1 MTQALNRILQ
11 TPYNTGPVW
20 ETQIKITLKLPHL
33 LEYTEAK
40 LNLVRWLKVFGL
52 VKISRLKKEYQL
64 KFESLWYCHE
74 TTAFD
79 LGTDIETITNKAT
92 ECTEIPRWPRN
103 GQKVKMEGQLSEDTH
118 RAKLSRKLCT
128 AVQKAPDCS
137 PTCLTQ
143 LILRQSEL
151 PQKQP
156 SAGADSCLC
165 SNSDFHSVP
174 PLWWLW
180 RVSVPPHRGMSSSGC
195 LWSCTVRR
203 GAKCGRC
210 SQTLLQER
218 CQIK

>member
-11 TPYNTGPVW
+11 TPYNTGLVW

-103 GQKVKMEGQLSEDTH
+103 GQKVKMEGQLSEDKTGQSWAESFAL
-118 RAKLSRKLCT
+118 RFRKPQTAAPRVLLSSYSGSQSSHKSSPVLGLT
-128 AVQKAPDCS
+128 AVYV
-137 PTCLTQ
+137 LTV
-143 LILRQSEL
+143 ISIQSL
-151 PQKQP
+151 HC
-156 SAGADSCLC
+156 D
-165 SNSDFHSVP
+165 DFGECQYH
-174 PLWWLW
+174 
-180 RVSVPPHRGMSSSGC
+180 PHRGMSSSGC